1 MPFDAASPPFLAIAR
16 RSARSTSD
24 LVIAILAPPGFYC
37 CRHPILQTMTAEEIL
52 FDAEVSMEKSV
63 DYMVHEFSSVR
74 TGKASPA
81 LVENVDVEAYGSA
94 MKLKQLA
101 LITTPEPRLLVVQ
114 PFDAATVKDIEKA
127 LKESKI
133 GITPQVD
140 GKIIRLPIPELSEER
155 RKDLVKSLRQMAEE
169 ARVRVRAN
177 RRTAVDEARKMQKAG
192 ELTEDGL
199 RDLESDVQ
207 KLTDKSVKEIDEHL
221 ERKEAE
227 VMKI

>member
-1 MPFDAASPPFLAIAR
+1 MS
-16 RSARSTSD
+16 
-24 LVIAILAPPGFYC
+24 
-37 CRHPILQTMTAEEIL
+37 AEEIL
-52 FDAEVSMEKSV
+52 FETEVAMEKSV
-63 DYMVHEFSSVR
+63 DYMVHEFASVR

-81 LVENVDVEAYGSA
+81 LVENVDVEAYGSS

-114 PFDAATVKDIEKA
+114 PFDAATVKDIERA

-133 GITPQVD
+133 GIMPLVD
-140 GKIIRLPIPELSEER
+140 GKLIRLPVPELSEER
-155 RKDLVKSLRQMAEE
+155 RRELVKSLKQMAEE

-177 RRTAVDEARKMQKAG
+177 RRSAMDEAKKLQKSG

-199 RDLESDVQ
+199 RDIETEVQ
-207 KLTDKSVKEIDEHL
+207 KLTDKFVKSIDDHF

-227 VMKI
+227 VMKV